1 MTCTKLYVIIAEI
14 FVVLKD
20 KEFMSSSLYETLGLQ
35 KGASSD
41 EIKKAYRR
49 LARKYHPDINKE
61 KGAEDKFKEIN
72 AAYEVLSDEKKRA
85 QYDRYGDSMF
95 GGQSFSDFTR
105 SAGGADMSDILN
117 ELFRNFGGF
126 GGGGFKAGGFGAGF
140 GSNASFSG
148 GFGADLDINAEILIP
163 FDIGVLGGE
172 QSIKVNNESIKIKI
186 PHGIKNGEKLR
197 IRGKGK
203 AYGGQRGDLIVQVK
217 LGASAEYERDD
228 DDLYKKCDISLKTA
242 LFGGSIK
249 VQTPRKEV
257 SVKIP
262 PNSKNAQK
270 IRLKGYGVQNR
281 KSDIYGDMYL
291 TLNVVL
297 PNLDDLDDKL
307 KKMLEEKLP

>member
-72 AAYEVLSDEKKRA
+72 AAYEILSDEKKRA

-140 GSNASFSG
+140 GSNAGFSG

-217 LGASAEYERDD
+217 LGTSAEYERDD